1 MANDTDEMGARLQRA
16 ALELF
21 RERGY
26 DRTTAA
32 EIAARAGVTERTFF
46 RYFPDKREVLFQGEA
61 VLRNALLAAIDA
73 ASTDLSALDTLFLA
87 FRSVQSLL
95 ENNRPFSE
103 PLHDVIR
110 ATPALQER
118 EQTKLAA
125 LADALAIALK
135 ARGVT
140 NLQAL
145 LAARTGMGAF
155 ALATTAWLDD
165 PSISLAKRLDLA
177 FGELK
182 SMLKS
187 SGA

>member
-1 MANDTDEMGARLQRA
+1 MANDTDELGARLQRA
-16 ALELF
+16 ALDLF
-21 RERGY
+21 RERSY

-32 EIAARAGVTERTFF
+32 EVAARAGVTERTFF

-61 VLRNALLAAIDA
+61 VLRKALLAAIDA
-73 ASTDLSALDTLFLA
+73 APTELGALDTLFLA

-95 ENNRPFSE
+95 ENNRPFAE
-103 PLHDVIR
+103 PLHNLIR

-125 LADALAIALK
+125 LANALATALK

-155 ALATTAWLDD
+155 ALATTAWLED
-165 PSISLAKRLDLA
+165 PSISLAARLDMA

-182 SMLKS
+182 SMLNS